1 MTEMRTRAS
10 QRQSQTGRD
19 ADKDRLAMSRAGN
32 TNNIKVFSKQTSS
45 QGPVLNDDRIRIVA
59 CTENDHN

>member
-1 MTEMRTRAS
+1 MRAS
-10 QRQSQTGRD
+10 DNHRLEEMLIKLGL
-19 ADKDRLAMSRAGN
+19 LAMSRAGN